1 MAHEYAPEMLS
12 AMDTDV
18 ANLSRRK
25 VGQELERL
33 GGGNDSINRE
43 GGERAWISL
52 R

>member
-1 MAHEYAPEMLS
+1 MLA

-18 ANLSRRK
+18 TILSRRK
-25 VGQELERL
+25 VDQELEQHR
-33 GGGNDSINRE
+33 GGNVSINRE